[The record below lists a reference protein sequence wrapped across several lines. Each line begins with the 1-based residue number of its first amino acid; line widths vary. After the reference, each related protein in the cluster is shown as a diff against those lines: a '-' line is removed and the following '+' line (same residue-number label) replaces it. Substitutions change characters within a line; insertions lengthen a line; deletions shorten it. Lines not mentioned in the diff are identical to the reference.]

1 MQMVRW
7 VRAGLDRAFQ
17 QELGQRYRLVTAKES
32 AMASKL
38 TFNFDSLSAAI
49 VIGAVVLRAGTA
61 HAVELNPA
69 GV

>member
-1 MQMVRW
+1 
-7 VRAGLDRAFQ
+7 
-17 QELGQRYRLVTAKES
+17 
-32 AMASKL
+32 MASKL